1 YYVGKRSPLHRKRSK
16 KSRRKKEREARRW
29 AAGMTAGAGALGA
42 GVQMLTNRH
51 TKKKYKHYSDEDLK
65 KVIEKHPELTSGYED
80 FHKK

>member
-1 YYVGKRSPLHRKRSK
+1 
-16 KSRRKKEREARRW
+16 
-29 AAGMTAGAGALGA
+29 MTAGAGALGA